1 MTPEEQDNTA
11 NLLMDALSEHLGTI
25 PFMLTI
31 AFPDLNGSKRHY
43 NMATLSNLNSDQYA
57 SFLQSTLTMF
67 TAPEGKGN

>member
-1 MTPEEQDNTA
+1 MTKDEQDNTA
-11 NLLMDALSEHLGTI
+11 NLLMDALSEHLGST

-43 NMATLSNLNSDQYA
+43 NMATLSNLHSDQYA
-57 SFLQSTLTMF
+57 AFLQSALTMF

>member
-11 NLLMDALSEHLGTI
+11 SLLMDALSEHLGTI

-43 NMATLSNLNSDQYA
+43 NMATLSNLNSDQYEQ
-57 SFLQSTLTMF
+57 FLRSALTMF
-67 TAPEGKGN
+67 STPEGKGN

>member
-1 MTPEEQDNTA
+1 MTQEEQDATA
-11 NLLMDALSEHLGTI
+11 SDLMDVLSKHLGST

-43 NMATLSNLNSDQYA
+43 NMATLSNLHSDQYA
-57 SFLQSTLTMF
+57 AFLQSALTMF